1 MTENIIWLGHASF
14 KIINEKVVYIDPWKI
29 KEKERGLAELILITH
44 EHYDHCSPEDIAKLC
59 KSDTQVVAPKDC
71 VSKISGQTMAIKP
84 GDILTIK
91 GITVEAVPA
100 YNLKKPY
107 HPKANGWVG
116 YIITIGKE
124 RIYHAGDTDLIPEME
139 RIKADIALLPCGGT
153 YTMDADQAAQA
164 ANKIKPKLAI
174 PMHYGSIIGTEKDVQ
189 RFKENVR
196 GVEVQVLKQL

>member
-59 KSDTQVVAPKDC
+59 KSDTQVVAPGDC
-71 VSKISGQTMAIKP
+71 VSKISGQATAIKP

-91 GITVEAVPA
+91 GITLEAVPA

-153 YTMDADQAAQA
+153 YTMDAIEAAQA

-196 GVEVQVLKQL
+196 GVEVQVLKQQ

>member
-14 KIINEKVVYIDPWKI
+14 KLINEKVVYIDPWKI
-29 KEKERGLAELILITH
+29 KEKERGLADLILITH
-44 EHYDHCSPEDIAKLC
+44 EHYDHCSPEDIAKLR
-59 KSDTQVVAPKDC
+59 KTDTQVVAPKDC
-71 VSKISGQTMAIKP
+71 VSKIPGQTTAIKP
-84 GDILTIK
+84 GESLTIK
-91 GITVEAVPA
+91 GITLEAVPA

-107 HPKANGWVG
+107 HPKSNGWVG

-124 RIYHAGDTDLIPEME
+124 IIYHAGDTDLIPEME

-153 YTMDADQAAQA
+153 YTMDAEEAACA

-174 PMHYGSIIGTEKDVQ
+174 PMHYGSIVGTEKDVQ

-196 GVEVQVLKQL
+196 GVEVQVLKQQ